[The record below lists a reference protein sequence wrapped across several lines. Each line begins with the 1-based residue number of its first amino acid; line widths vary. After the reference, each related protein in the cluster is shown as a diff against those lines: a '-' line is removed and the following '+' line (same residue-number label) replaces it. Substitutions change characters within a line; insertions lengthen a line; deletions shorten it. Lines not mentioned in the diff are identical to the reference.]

1 MKFKLVRYFSLT
13 SLVTI
18 LIITGLLAFFYR
30 ELAIRDLLATGE
42 RHNVALTRA
51 LANALWPK
59 FSPFLTSTE
68 HLNDDALRNHPKT
81 AEIHKFLAQAVKG
94 LSVLKIKIY
103 DMKGRTVF
111 SSEAKQIGENKSNNA
126 GFLAA
131 RAGVAASEITHRDKF
146 SAFEQV
152 IEDRDLISSYIP
164 VRVDGAEGPIE
175 GVFELYYDVTELM
188 DSMAQTQRTVIAGVV
203 GLLALLYIV
212 LYLIVRHADRV
223 MKRQNDELAAANHI
237 LESLVEEVS
246 ALYAAMSPLENAGT
260 VTEMLGSVID
270 RLLPATGA
278 DAALIR
284 LRDIKNGSS
293 IYTAQRGFPESF
305 LEQAKNEPAGSAVET
320 VFLSGE
326 PIIAPDITAD
336 PRIRGTLQLQGG
348 FLSCAF
354 LPLKVRNEVH
364 AIIHLASKKPGYF
377 QEGNKHRLMAMAHQM
392 GIAIENRQLFDEV
405 RTAKDTLESAN
416 RKLDQQTDELRRSN
430 AELEQF
436 AYVASHDLQEPLR
449 MITSYSQSLE
459 KDNTCQLSEDAK
471 EDLGFII
478 DAAKRM
484 RRLIDDLLAYSRI
497 GSRGNPFQSADVNA
511 LLQNSLNSLSLAI
524 EDSNAVVT
532 HDALP
537 TIDCDEVQIEQLFQ
551 NLVGN
556 AIKYRNGQAPKV
568 HISCQRENQGWLFRV
583 QDNGIGID
591 PEFADRIFVIF
602 QRLHTAQEVSGTG
615 IGLAVCKKIVER
627 HNGKIWVESQPGNGS
642 TFFFSIPA

>member
-1 MKFKLVRYFSLT
+1 MFRLARYFSLT

-68 HLNDDALRNHPKT
+68 QLNDDAMRNHPKT

-111 SSEAKQIGENKSNNA
+111 SSEAKQIGENKSKNA

-131 RAGVAASEITHRDKF
+131 RAGMAASEITHRDKF

-203 GLLALLYIV
+203 GLLALLYVI

-223 MKRQNDELAAANHI
+223 MKRQNDELAAANRR
-237 LESLVEEVS
+237 LEGLLEEVS
-246 ALYAAMSPLENAGT
+246 ALYATMSPLDSADT
-260 VTEMLGSVID
+260 ITEMLGSVVE

-284 LRDIKNGSS
+284 LRDMANGGF
-293 IYTAQRGFPESF
+293 IYTGQRGFPESF
-305 LEQAKNEPAGSAVET
+305 LEEAKNKPADSAVET
-320 VFLSGE
+320 VFQSGE
-326 PIIAPDITAD
+326 PIIAPDIAID
-336 PRIRGTLQLQGG
+336 SRVKGKLQLDAG

-354 LPLKVRNEVH
+354 LPLKVRNEVR
-364 AIIHLASKKPGYF
+364 AIIHLASTKKGYF
-377 QEGNKHRLMAMAHQM
+377 QESQRDRLMAMAHQM
-392 GIAIENRQLFDEV
+392 GIAIENRELFEEV
-405 RTAKDTLESAN
+405 RAAKDTLENVN
-416 RKLDQQTDELRRSN
+416 RKLDQQTVELQRSN

-449 MITSYSQSLE
+449 IITSYSQSLE
-459 KDNTCQLSEDAK
+459 KDNTCQLSDDAK
-471 EDLGFII
+471 EDLHFII

-484 RRLIDDLLAYSRI
+484 RRLIEDLLAYSRI
-497 GSRGNPFQSADVNA
+497 GSRGNPFQPADVNT
-511 LLQNSLNSLSLAI
+511 LLQNSLNSLALAI

-532 HDALP
+532 HDNLP
-537 TIDCDEVQIEQLFQ
+537 TITCDSGQIEQLLQ

-556 AIKYRNGQAPKV
+556 AIKYRNGQAPKI
-568 HISCQRENQGWLFRV
+568 HISCQRRDKSWLFRV
-583 QDNGIGID
+583 QDNGIGIA
-591 PEFADRIFVIF
+591 PEFAEQIFVIF
-602 QRLHTAQEVSGTG
+602 QRLHTREEFPGTG

-627 HNGKIWVESQPGNGS
+627 HDGKIWVESQPSNGS
-642 TFFFSIPA
+642 TFCFSIPG